1 MTIFSP
7 EEQIY
12 REAHQF
18 AFLKVENEE
27 AELLRWNPDRM
38 APQPVKVVDTEPA
51 ATDAE
56 DSILKVIL
64 AVLGRK

>member
-1 MTIFSP
+1 
-7 EEQIY
+7 
-12 REAHQF
+12 
-18 AFLKVENEE
+18 
-27 AELLRWNPDRM
+27 
-38 APQPVKVVDTEPA
+38 VDTEPA